1 MWFMKYKCYGKTF
14 WVGVVWQKFRLGVVS
29 GLSSFHIFVYPGR
42 SLVAH
47 APTRTPPAVY
57 SLPRTLSPGH
67 CPYRYP
73 SAPHS
78 RNTSP
83 RGHHT
88 AGPSDGLRILGTQS
102 RLVKNKQKSQN
113 QTGFTQFIFSSENF
127 QISFFEH
134 SPCKSFVEH
143 HSYRRNSICV
153 YRFYTHILMKIFPE
167 RYHYLLYDHM
177 SDTYYR

>member
-1 MWFMKYKCYGKTF
+1 MKYKCYGKTF

-67 CPYRYP
+67 CPYRYS

-78 RNTSP
+78 QNTSP
-83 RGHHT
+83 RGHRT
-88 AGPSDGLRILGTQS
+88 AEPSDGLRSHGTQS
-102 RLVKNKQKSQN
+102 RLPSHRKKSWYRVATEFRACNATDTDVVLKGNKRIAVLHDY
-113 QTGFTQFIFSSENF
+113 G
-127 QISFFEH
+127 
-134 SPCKSFVEH
+134 
-143 HSYRRNSICV
+143 
-153 YRFYTHILMKIFPE
+153 LGG
-167 RYHYLLYDHM
+167 L
-177 SDTYYR
+177 